1 MLDWCRKCKNKCT
14 TPGKMNISCLA
25 CKWQYPGQ
33 SCFNTKEDLFV
44 DDVENTEDETPYEYW
59 EGCEFALQMA
69 GSEVI

>member
-1 MLDWCRKCKNKCT
+1 
-14 TPGKMNISCLA
+14 MNINCLA

-33 SCFNTKEDLFV
+33 ACFNTKEDLFV

-59 EGCEFALQMA
+59 EGCEFALQIA